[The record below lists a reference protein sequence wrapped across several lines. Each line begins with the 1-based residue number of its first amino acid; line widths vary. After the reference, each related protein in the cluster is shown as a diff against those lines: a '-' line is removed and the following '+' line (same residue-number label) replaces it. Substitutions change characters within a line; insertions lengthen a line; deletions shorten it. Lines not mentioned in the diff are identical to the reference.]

1 MSKVKDSRRV
11 IKQFAVI
18 VGGGF
23 FGTKALMYFARKKYK
38 IIVIDINPKC
48 KSSAYVKKIVEITD
62 NDINVLLKRLD
73 QSPILVIGDAPRIIA
88 KMFHQNIIP
97 AFIVPTAPFHVA
109 ARICEEYLKLNKF
122 NVIYE
127 ANPVKYLCEVIANK
141 WYIRKS
147 INYGMAVIS
156 RIPFTTKCPSTTC
169 KANICPIT
177 GRNIDIPLHSELEEC
192 LEKLTNLGY
201 INDYIVI
208 KSILL
213 NSEIGCISPLP
224 LLLFLSRIK
233 KNTIIAI
240 ATSGKCHGV
249 VNFFRIN

>member
-1 MSKVKDSRRV
+1 MTKVKDSRKI
-11 IKQFAVI
+11 IKQFAII
-18 VGGGF
+18 VGGGT

-48 KSSAYVKKIVEITD
+48 KSSAYVKKIVKITG
-62 NDINVLLKRLD
+62 NDINILLD
-73 QSPILVIGDAPRIIA
+73 QLDLSPILVIGDAPYIIA
-88 KMFHQNIIP
+88 RMFQRNIVP

-127 ANPVKYLCEVIANK
+127 ANPVEYLCEMIASK
-141 WYIRKS
+141 WYVRKS
-147 INYGMAVIS
+147 INYGIVIIS

-169 KANICPIT
+169 KAYICPIT
-177 GRNIDIPLHSELEEC
+177 GRNINIPLYSELEEH

-233 KNTIIAI
+233 RNIIIAI

>member
-1 MSKVKDSRRV
+1 M
-11 IKQFAVI
+11 I
-18 VGGGF
+18 VGGGS

-38 IIVIDINPKC
+38 VIVIDINPKC
-48 KSSAYVKKIVEITD
+48 KSSAYVKKIVKMTE
-62 NDINVLLKRLD
+62 NDINVLLKQLD
-73 QSPILVIGDAPRIIA
+73 QSPILVIGDASHIIA
-88 KMFHQNIIP
+88 RMFYRNIIP

-127 ANPVKYLCEVIANK
+127 ASPVEYLCEMIANK

-147 INYGMAVIS
+147 INYGMAVVS
-156 RIPFTTKCPSTTC
+156 RIPFTIKCPSTAC
-169 KANICPIT
+169 RANICPII
-177 GRNIDIPLHSELEEC
+177 GRNIDIPLYSELEEH

-233 KNTIIAI
+233 KNTVIAI